1 VGVLQRFE
9 RRLEGLVEGAF
20 AHVFKGV
27 VEPVEVASALQRE
40 AGDHKA
46 ILGQGRILVPNRY
59 LVELAPSDY
68 ERLATYAD
76 PLANELAVMVGE
88 HLREQGWTTF
98 GKIRV
103 ELAQGA
109 DLHTGVF
116 RVSSS
121 VDAIQTGSLPVEPT
135 GARLVDETTGRD
147 FPLRH
152 GTTVLGRG
160 DEADIRLPDTG
171 ISRRHAQVSFDGDS
185 AVISDLGST
194 NGTLVNGDQVREQV
208 LRSGDRVQM
217 GGVMLLYRAD
227 A

>member
-1 VGVLQRFE
+1 MGVLQRFE

-59 LVELAPSDY
+59 VVELAPVDH
-68 ERLATYAD
+68 ERLATYAE
-76 PLANELAVMVGE
+76 PLARELGTMVGE
-88 HLREQGWTTF
+88 HLKEMGWTTF

-103 ELAQGA
+103 KLEQGP

-121 VDAIQTGSLPVEPT
+121 VDAIQTGSIPVSPT
-135 GARLVDETTGRD
+135 GARLVDNRSGRD
-147 FPLRH
+147 FALRH
-152 GTTVLGRG
+152 GYTVLGRG

-171 ISRRHAQVSFDGDS
+171 ISRRHAQVYFDGDR
-185 AVISDLGST
+185 AVVSDLGST
-194 NGTLVNGDQVREQV
+194 NGTLVNGQHISEHD
-208 LRSGDRVQM
+208 LRSGDHIQM
-217 GGVMLLYRAD
+217 GSVVLLFRAD
-227 A
+227 T

>member
-1 VGVLQRFE
+1 MGVLQRFE

-59 LVELAPSDY
+59 VVELAPVDHQ
-68 ERLATYAD
+68 RLATYAE
-76 PLANELAVMVGE
+76 PLAKELAIMVGE
-88 HLREQGWTTF
+88 HLREQGWSTF

-103 ELAQGA
+103 KLEQAA

-121 VDAIQTGSLPVEPT
+121 VDAVQTGSLPVAPT
-135 GARLVDETTGRD
+135 GARLIDNRTGRD

-160 DEADIRLPDTG
+160 DDADVRLPDTG
-171 ISRRHAQVSFDGDS
+171 ISRRHAQVSYDGGS

-194 NGTLVNGDQVREQV
+194 NGTLVNGQAVREQV
-208 LRSGDRVQM
+208 LRPGDLIQL
-217 GGVMLLYRAD
+217 GGVALLYRAD
-227 A
+227 T